1 MNSLVELQDVF
12 LQDGVDLEIDAREWA
27 RIRELLP
34 AEGQPD
40 VDDMRVLIEMRS
52 TARTVCPQFD
62 AYFFPTF
69 KKYLLADGQLSPM
82 EQFELM
88 KLIFGG
94 GGVDENEK
102 AFLRDL
108 RRSLPQ
114 PSAAF
119 DEMFRLE

>member
-1 MNSLVELQDVF
+1 MSQRYGCDASPDGNDDSGFPYFRGPIMNSLVELQDVF

-94 GGVDENEK
+94 G
-102 AFLRDL
+102 
-108 RRSLPQ
+108 
-114 PSAAF
+114 
-119 DEMFRLE
+119 